1 MKKSGESSKQQ
12 SGKTHGNKTA
22 GLGRN
27 AALAKPSVSQ
37 LPSSIGNHAFTQLVE
52 GRSSQPAQDPH
63 AALITRAAQD
73 PGSPLEHPLRQNLER
88 QLGADL
94 SNVRVHQGS
103 GSAAAAESLS
113 ARAYTIGSDIYFG
126 AEAGR
131 LDEAARGRL
140 LAHEAIHSVQQG
152 GRPVPLTGA
161 LQVSRP
167 SDAAEVEAR
176 TAAESF
182 SNAGSGALALRDS
195 LRATSVQPS
204 IQRDI
209 IGEKTWPGVGKFEI
223 NFKKIEGKVAGD
235 RGVEDGKITFTP
247 AATAAE
253 SDSIRFVQIAR
264 DFNVDT
270 GDQFEWTGGEAPRM
284 KMMTTKDVAKNIAG
298 GFFLDQIHA
307 SQAQRTKKTDPTVLP
322 YYDVTS
328 PGTIG
333 RRKGKTI
340 TAATLEDAPGSSG
353 QRKFNFVT
361 SAKAADKGFYYGTV
375 LWGFD
380 TFHDAK
386 GVTKIRNEYKS
397 FRLWQGET
405 TDEAVRL
412 FNEFYKNPGTK
423 DAPTK

>member
-27 AALAKPSVSQ
+27 AALAKPSVSH

-103 GSAAAAESLS
+103 GSAAAAESLN

-167 SDAAEVEAR
+167 SDAAEVQAR

-204 IQRDI
+204 VQRDI

-223 NFKKIEGKVAGD
+223 NFKKNEATVAGAFAN
-235 RGVEDGKITFTP
+235 EDGKITFTP

-264 DFNVDT
+264 TQDPAT
-270 GDQFEWTGGEAPRM
+270 GKDWKYTGGEAARNLIR
-284 KMMTTKDVAKNIAG
+284 TTANSKQNIAG

-307 SQAQRTKKTDPTVLP
+307 AQAQRTKKADPRVLP

-333 RRKGKTI
+333 KRKGKTI
-340 TAATLEDAPGSSG
+340 TPATLEDTPGFN
-353 QRKFNFVT
+353 RPLKFNLVT
-361 SAKAADKGFYYGTV
+361 SAKAADGGFYYGTI
-375 LWGFD
+375 LWGFEVFQD
-380 TFHDAK
+380 KAGLAK
-386 GVTKIRNEYKS
+386 IKNEYKS
-397 FRLWQGET
+397 FRTFQGET

-412 FNEFYKNPGTK
+412 FDIHYKNPGTPG
-423 DAPTK
+423 APTT